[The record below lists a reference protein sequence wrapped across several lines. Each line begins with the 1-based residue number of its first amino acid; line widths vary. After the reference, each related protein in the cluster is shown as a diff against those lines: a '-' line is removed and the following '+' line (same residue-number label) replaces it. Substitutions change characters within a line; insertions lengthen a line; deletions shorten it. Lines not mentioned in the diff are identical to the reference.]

1 MRTGGAVIRSERHEL
16 LSSVTVMAELEVDQS
31 NLPRVQEVCQCYAVL
46 EDGALAHN
54 LQEQEIEQY
63 YTSNVQRNLLVQ
75 KDIRVAKTLQD
86 EEQQKAQI
94 LQHQT
99 TRQREERDLEYA
111 HMIQEEIQRCAEEAL
126 RREVEDKEIAKRI
139 QEEEEL
145 CVRHGACYQNKD
157 NRESTSVPSPPY
169 SPWPVH
175 TPHTEHQ
182 YYHHPPNRRWQHSPS
197 PTYSDSEEDLI
208 KHSSPKVITNR
219 HPQMYRYCRQ
229 TVGQQRK
236 LVSSS
241 RPSRAHLELDKRSM
255 TSQSSTASR
264 VTNLSGGWGDVIR
277 LIKNDLSEQGYL
289 SHSSEDEL
297 FEPVYKLERI
307 LIKKQQVSNQCLL
320 SRHSSMREDHSRTW
334 HGEGCSR
341 RESFRDRDQVRH
353 VHFLDER
360 RWPNSYH
367 GNGYGPNETAHKDTR
382 ERDAAILRDN
392 HTHPTPLDGQHQ
404 TQSQDFQ
411 RNILMRSGYGD
422 IRLSM
427 RTWVRQGTRTSSY
440 DDSGLFNRVRPS
452 IESRTGQLTEVEEE
466 GLGSSRDE
474 LRGSNKRQRARTLSE
489 EVRRIERDRRQYR
502 GEHRVRRSQSENWQI
517 FEDEGS
523 SSDVE
528 GLERETRME
537 ERRMERPRNLY
548 QSCSGHSPRAG
559 HAFRSGKAA
568 LDLGELEQVLLDEEL
583 ALRLQEEEERLAAET
598 PQGASPLSS
607 VCPVGDFRVAQV
619 AQDEEIARFIQ
630 KQEIKA
636 KQRSHDLDPV
646 EPGREHWEN
655 ANDKRAVCDRPRERQ
670 DSEGLQSPVDD
681 FTRDHQP
688 CSPVSM
694 AAPSQPIRN
703 VAEELDPTFQRKETT
718 ETGLTINGPCQNQTS
733 QQVGLL
739 NPMEEP
745 TFVPP
750 IKRQSDK
757 LGRVKTKEKK
767 ENVKQKENCKQQ

>member
-1 MRTGGAVIRSERHEL
+1 
-16 LSSVTVMAELEVDQS
+16 MAELEVDQS
-31 NLPRVQEVCQCYAVL
+31 NLPRVQEVCQCFAVL

-63 YTSNVQRNLLVQ
+63 YTSNVQRNQLVQ

-86 EEQQKAQI
+86 EEQQRAQM

-99 TRQREERDLEYA
+99 TRQLEERDLEYA
-111 HMIQEEIQRCAEEAL
+111 RMMQEEIQRCAEEAL
-126 RREVEDKEIAKRI
+126 RREVEDEEIAKRI

-145 CVRHGACYQNKD
+145 CVRHRSCYQNKD
-157 NRESTSVPSPPY
+157 DRESTSVPSPPY
-169 SPWPVH
+169 SPWPAH

-182 YYHHPPNRRWQHSPS
+182 YYHQPPNRRWQHSPS

-208 KHSSPKVITNR
+208 KNSRPKVVTNR
-219 HPQMYRYCRQ
+219 IRMYRDCRQ

-241 RPSRAHLELDKRSM
+241 RPSRAHLEQDKRST
-255 TSQSSTASR
+255 TSQSSTVSR
-264 VTNLSGGWGDVIR
+264 ATNLSGGWGDVIM

-289 SHSSEDEL
+289 SYSSEDEL

-307 LIKKQQVSNQCLL
+307 LRQKQQVSDQCRL
-320 SRHSSMREDHSRTW
+320 SRHSSVRENHSRTW
-334 HGEGCSR
+334 QREGCSR
-341 RESFRDRDQVRH
+341 RVSFRDRDQVRH

-360 RWPNSYH
+360 RRSNSYH
-367 GNGYGPNETAHKDTR
+367 GNGYGPNETAHNDTR
-382 ERDAAILRDN
+382 ERDAAMLRDN
-392 HTHPTPLDGQHQ
+392 HTHPTLLDSQLQ
-404 TQSQDFQ
+404 TQSKGFQ
-411 RNILMRSGYGD
+411 RNNLMRRSYHGD

-427 RTWVRQGTRTSSY
+427 RTSVHQGTRTSNHN
-440 DDSGLFNRVRPS
+440 DSDLFIRVRPS
-452 IESRTGQLTEVEEE
+452 IESRTGQLMEVEEE
-466 GLGSSRDE
+466 GLGKLRDE
-474 LRGSNKRQRARTLSE
+474 LRGRNQRQRAHSLAE
-489 EVRRIERDRRQYR
+489 EEKSIERDRRQYC

-517 FEDEGS
+517 FEEEGS
-523 SSDVE
+523 STDVE
-528 GLERETRME
+528 GLERETRRE
-537 ERRMERPRNLY
+537 ERWMERPRNLS
-548 QSCSGHSPRAG
+548 QSCSDHSSRAG
-559 HAFRSGKAA
+559 PAFRSGTAA

-583 ALRLQEEEERLAAET
+583 ALRLQEQEERLATET
-598 PQGASPLSS
+598 PQGASPLSR

-636 KQRSHDLDPV
+636 KQRSRELDPV
-646 EPGREHWEN
+646 EPGREYREN
-655 ANDKRAVCDRPRERQ
+655 VNDKRAVCDRQRERQ
-670 DSEGLQSPVDD
+670 DFEGLQSPFED
-681 FTRDHQP
+681 FTQDHQLS
-688 CSPVSM
+688 SPVSM

-739 NPMEEP
+739 NPLEEP
-745 TFVPP
+745 TFVAPT
-750 IKRQSDK
+750 KRQSDK